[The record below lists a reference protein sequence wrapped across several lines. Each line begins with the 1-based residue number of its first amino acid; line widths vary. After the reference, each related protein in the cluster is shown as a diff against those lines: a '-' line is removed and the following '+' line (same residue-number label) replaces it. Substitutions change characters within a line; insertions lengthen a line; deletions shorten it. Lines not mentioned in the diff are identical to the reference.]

1 MYPYE
6 IIGSIDLYTIF
17 ISIGIILSLLIY
29 RWCADKQQMSSRLFN
44 FTLVSIVIS
53 ILLGFFS
60 AVFFQALYNIEK
72 NGGFIIDKD
81 TGATFAGGLIGGIA
95 AFVLIYFALG
105 KKFSSNHKKEFIKT
119 LNCAACAIPVA
130 HAMGRFGCLMV
141 GCCYG
146 KETSS
151 ALGIYMISIDKKVIP
166 TQLYEALFLIILS
179 ILLIL
184 LLFKSKIWTIPVYM
198 AAYGTWRFLIEFLR
212 DDFRGTSFIP
222 FLTPS
227 QTVSL
232 FLIIGALILFF
243 IYRNTELNKKS

>member
-29 RWCADKQQMSSRLFN
+29 RLCADKQQISAKLFN
-44 FTLVSIVIS
+44 FTMASIVIS

-81 TGATFAGGLIGGIA
+81 TGATFAGGLIGGVAVFI
-95 AFVLIYFALG
+95 LLYFSLG
-105 KKFSSNHKKEFIKT
+105 KRFSPNYKKEFMKT
-119 LNCAACAIPVA
+119 LNCAACAIPAA
-130 HAMGRFGCLMV
+130 HAMGRFGCLMA

-151 ALGIYMISIDKKVIP
+151 ALGIYMISIEKTVIP
-166 TQLYEALFLIILS
+166 TQLYEALFLVILS
-179 ILLIL
+179 AILIL
-184 LLFKSKIWTIPVYM
+184 LLFKSKIWTMPVYM
-198 AAYGTWRFLIEFLR
+198 ASYGVWRFLIEFLR

-227 QTVSL
+227 QTISV
-232 FLIIGALILFF
+232 FLIIGAIVLFF
-243 IYRNTELNKKS
+243 IYGKTESNKTL

>member
-6 IIGSIDLYTIF
+6 IIGNIDLYTIF

-29 RWCADKQQMSSRLFN
+29 RLCADKQQINSKLFN

-72 NGGFIIDKD
+72 NGGFIINKD
-81 TGATFAGGLIGGIA
+81 TGATFAGGLVGGVAI
-95 AFVLIYFALG
+95 FVLLYFALG
-105 KKFSSNHKKEFIKT
+105 KKFSPHYKKEIVKV
-119 LNCAACAIPVA
+119 LNCVACAIPAA
-130 HAMGRFGCLMV
+130 HAMGRFGCLMA

-151 ALGIYMISIDKKVIP
+151 ALGIYMVDIEKKVIP
-166 TQLYEALFLIILS
+166 TQLYEALFLIVLS
-179 ILLIL
+179 AVLIV
-184 LLFKSKIWTIPVYM
+184 LLFKSKIWTMPVYM
-198 AAYGTWRFLIEFLR
+198 LMYGVWRFLIEFLR

-227 QTVSL
+227 QTISV
-232 FLIIGALILFF
+232 FLIIGAIILFF
-243 IYRNTELNKKS
+243 IYRKTESYKTS

>member
-17 ISIGIILSLLIY
+17 ISIGIVLSLLIY
-29 RWCADKQQMSSRLFN
+29 RFCADKKHISSRLFN

-72 NGGFIIDKD
+72 NNGFIIDKE
-81 TGATFAGGLIGGIA
+81 TGATFAGGLIGGVAVFI
-95 AFVLIYFALG
+95 LIYFAFG
-105 KKFSSNHKKEFIKT
+105 KKVSPNYKKEFIKV
-119 LNCAACAIPVA
+119 LNCAACAIPAA
-130 HAMGRFGCLMV
+130 HAMGRFGCLMA

-146 KETSS
+146 KETTS
-151 ALGIYMISIDKKVIP
+151 ALGIYMVSIEKKVIP
-166 TQLYEALFLIILS
+166 TQLYEALFLVILS
-179 ILLIL
+179 TLLII
-184 LLFKSKIWTIPVYM
+184 LLFKSKTWTMPVYM
-198 AAYGTWRFLIEFLR
+198 SAYGAWRFLIEFLR

-227 QTVSL
+227 QTVSV
-232 FLIIGALILFF
+232 FLIIGAIILFF
-243 IYRNTELNKKS
+243 IYRKTEFHKTL